1 MLNPTFIFFTDSPSI
16 SADNGTRT
24 VTEGSPLVLHCDI
37 EARPLPPPSQTL
49 WFFNGSPISDSSFNI
64 TRVDISV
71 SRLSTSLHVQHF
83 HRFVIFFIYYSESLK
98 RCCLDGHLHVYFVF
112 SDQSGQYSCQGY
124 NHLGAAKSPPLNVQA
139 LCKFSSFPSNCTN
152 KLRNIQ
158 INYSLSPSPDSPV
171 CSFSGVQKHAVRI
184 GDDVALTCR
193 VTASPNNVTMR
204 WRYIQSNAP
213 IKTGLLGD
221 VESQAV
227 SSTTIR
233 IDVA

>member
-1 MLNPTFIFFTDSPSI
+1 M
-16 SADNGTRT
+16 
-24 VTEGSPLVLHCDI
+24 
-37 EARPLPPPSQTL
+37 
-49 WFFNGSPISDSSFNI
+49 
-64 TRVDISV
+64 
-71 SRLSTSLHVQHF
+71 
-83 HRFVIFFIYYSESLK
+83 
-98 RCCLDGHLHVYFVF
+98 YFVF

-124 NHLGAAKSPPLNVQA
+124 NHMGAAKSPPLNVQA